1 MPKISDFGSI
11 HEINKTSKPNQN
23 CTILDLTNLNDVK
36 HFIAKE
42 DYFDVFIFF
51 AGLAHSKGS
60 NATKDL
66 HIKTNYKSL
75 KFCIDSMKKYNK
87 VPNKIIFA
95 STISVYGEDKKTE
108 YFHETTNLKPVSPYA
123 VSKVYA
129 EKYLVSNFSKN
140 FWILRFAPVYCHGF
154 YLNIH
159 RRTKINNIF
168 YKPGNG
174 QRKLSLCNIL
184 NISLVVSAILK
195 NNIPSGIYNLSDD
208 HEYTYNDLLKKVG
221 AINVK
226 SIPYFIFRFTYM
238 LGKVFKINFLIE
250 NYIKLLTDNLYPSKK
265 IQKYVSLDYNLFD

>member
-1 MPKISDFGSI
+1 
-11 HEINKTSKPNQN
+11 
-23 CTILDLTNLNDVK
+23 
-36 HFIAKE
+36 
-42 DYFDVFIFF
+42 
-51 AGLAHSKGS
+51 
-60 NATKDL
+60 
-66 HIKTNYKSL
+66 
-75 KFCIDSMKKYNK
+75 MKKYNK

-123 VSKVYA
+123 ISKVYA

-140 FWILRFAPVYCHGF
+140 FWILRFAPVYGHGF

-184 NISLVVSAILK
+184 NISSVVSAIIK
-195 NNIPSGIYNLSDD
+195 NKIPSGIYNLSDD
-208 HEYTYNDLLKKVG
+208 YEYTYNDLLKKVG

-226 SIPYFIFRFTYM
+226 SIPYLIFRSTYM
-238 LGKVFKINFLIE
+238 VG
-250 NYIKLLTDNLYPSKK
+250 
-265 IQKYVSLDYNLFD
+265 